1 MESWHGMHRIWR
13 IAAHDRAYVK
23 DLSVR
28 LKITALVA
36 QVLVARGHHAVESA
50 EAYLSKKLTTLH
62 DPETLPGVSLAAD
75 RIVAAIKSGRRITIY
90 GDYDVDGVTSTSL
103 LWHCLQLSGAKVD
116 YYIPSRL
123 EEGYGLNCDAI
134 RQLHS
139 EDPTRLLVS
148 VDCGITSVAEAALA
162 NELGLELIVTDH
174 HNFAAT
180 LPAAAVLVHPR
191 LPGVEKAYAFG
202 ELCGVGVAFKLAWA
216 ICARMGDG
224 KKATPRMREFL
235 LSAIGLAAIG
245 TIADVVPLVDEN
257 RVLVH
262 FGLAS
267 LLDRSNP
274 GLKELLRIAKVH
286 DKGSLQAEDIAF
298 AVGPRINAAG
308 RLGQARLAVELLT
321 TSDTERAVA
330 LATYL
335 DGLNKDRQTVERRIL
350 KQAKELVEEHSDW
363 GEQRALVLSHHDW
376 HPGVIGIVATRVA
389 EHFQRPTIMIALG
402 GLDGFAQGSGRSFSG
417 FNLHAGLTACKDLL
431 ESFGGHHAA
440 AGLKIR
446 AEKIDAFRQAF
457 AQYVAENHLIQPGS
471 AELAIDAE
479 VQLSDITIRSVTELE
494 KLGPFGAANPRPVFV
509 ASNVELADAPKKMGE
524 GERHLSIYVNHYG
537 TRMRGVAFGKGE
549 WAEEIASHKGPI
561 SICFQPTINR
571 FQGREKVE
579 FLLIDWQPSP
589 QVAAYTARGPD

>member
-1 MESWHGMHRIWR
+1 MHRIWR

-23 DLSVR
+23 ELSAR
-28 LKITALVA
+28 LKITPLVA
-36 QVLVARGHHAVESA
+36 QVLVARGHQRVESA
-50 EAYLSKKLTTLH
+50 EAYLARKLATLH
-62 DPETLPGVSLAAD
+62 DPETLPGVSQAAD
-75 RIVAAIKSGRRITIY
+75 RIVAAVKSGRRITIY

-103 LWHCLQLSGAKVD
+103 LWHCLQLNGATVD

-134 RQLHS
+134 RQLHA
-139 EDPTRLLVS
+139 EDPTRLLIT
-148 VDCGITSVAEAALA
+148 VDCGICSVAEAQLA
-162 NELGLELIVTDH
+162 KELGLELIITDH
-174 HNFAAT
+174 HTFGAT
-180 LPAAAVLVHPR
+180 LPDAAVLVHPR
-191 LPGVEKAYAFG
+191 LPGDHTPYAFG

-257 RVLVH
+257 RVIVH

-274 GLKELLRIAKVH
+274 GLKELLRISKVLE
-286 DKGSLQAEDIAF
+286 KGTLQAEDIAF

-321 TSDTERAVA
+321 TTDNERAVA

-335 DGLNKDRQTVERRIL
+335 DGLNKDRQTVERKIL
-350 KQAKELVEEHSDW
+350 KQAKELVEENAEWTDH
-363 GEQRALVLSHHDW
+363 RALVLSHAEW

-402 GLDGFAQGSGRSFSG
+402 GLNGFAQGSGRSFAG
-417 FNLHAGLTACKDLL
+417 FNLHAGLTACQSLL
-431 ESFGGHHAA
+431 ESYGGHHAA

-446 AEKIDAFRQAF
+446 PDGIDAFRTAF
-457 AQYVAENHLIQPGS
+457 VQYVSENHSAQPGT
-471 AELAIDAE
+471 AELAVDAE
-479 VQLSDITIRSVTELE
+479 VQLSDITLRSVTELE
-494 KLGPFGAANPRPVFV
+494 KLGPFGAANPRPIFV
-509 ASNVELADAPKKMGE
+509 ASNVELASPPKKMGE
-524 GERHLSIYVNHYG
+524 GERHLSIFVRQYG
-537 TRMRGVAFGKGE
+537 QRMRGVAFGKGD
-549 WAEEIASHKGPI
+549 WADEMVKHNGPI

-571 FQGREKVE
+571 FQGRESVE
-579 FLLIDWQPSP
+579 FHLIDWQPEHEDAA
-589 QVAAYTARGPD
+589 VAV

>member
-1 MESWHGMHRIWR
+1 MHRIWR

-36 QVLVARGHHAVESA
+36 QVLVARGHQQPESA
-50 EAYLSKKLTTLH
+50 ETFLAKKLTTLH
-62 DPETLPGVSLAAD
+62 DPETLPGVSEAAD
-75 RIVAAIKSGRRITIY
+75 RVVAAVKSGRRITIY

-134 RQLHS
+134 RQLHA
-139 EDPTRLLVS
+139 EDSSRLLVT
-148 VDCGITSVAEAALA
+148 VDCGIASCVEAALA
-162 NELGLELIVTDH
+162 RELGLELIITDH
-174 HNFAAT
+174 HNFAASF
-180 LPAAAVLVHPR
+180 PDAAVLVHPR
-191 LPGVEKAYAFG
+191 LPGQYPFG

-267 LLDRSNP
+267 LLDRANP
-274 GLKELLRIAKVH
+274 GLKELLRVAKVL
-286 DKGSLQAEDIAF
+286 DKGALQAEDIAF
-298 AVGPRINAAG
+298 AVAPRINAAG

-321 TSDTERAVA
+321 TNDSSRAVA

-335 DGLNKDRQTVERRIL
+335 DGLNKDRQTVERKIL
-350 KQAKELVEEHSDW
+350 KQAKELVEEHSEWADH
-363 GEQRALVLSHHDW
+363 RALVLSHHDW

-402 GLDGFAQGSGRSFSG
+402 GLNGLAQGSGRSFAG
-417 FNLHAGLTACKDLL
+417 FNLHAGLTACGGLL
-431 ESFGGHHAA
+431 EGFGGHHAA

-446 AEKIDAFRQAF
+446 PEGIDAFRLAF
-457 AQYVAENHLIQPGS
+457 VQHVAENHASIPGA
-471 AELAIDAE
+471 AEIKVDAE

-494 KLGPFGAANPRPVFV
+494 RLGPFGAANPRPVFV
-509 ASNVELADAPKKMGE
+509 ASNVELAAPPKKMGE
-524 GERHLSIYVNHYG
+524 GERHLSVFVRQFQ
-537 TRMRGVAFGKGE
+537 TKMRGVAFGKGE
-549 WAEEIASHKGPI
+549 WADEMLKHNRPI

-571 FQGREKVE
+571 FQGRENVE
-579 FLLIDWQPSP
+579 FHLIDWQPENA
-589 QVAAYTARGPD
+589 VAGATV

>member
-1 MESWHGMHRIWR
+1 MHRTWR

-28 LKITALVA
+28 LKITPLVA
-36 QVLVARGHHAVESA
+36 QVLVARGHHEVESA
-50 EAYLSKKLTTLH
+50 ENYLAKKLTTLH
-62 DPETLPGVSLAAD
+62 DPETLPGISEAAD
-75 RIVAAIKSGRRITIY
+75 RIVAAVKSGRRITIY
-90 GDYDVDGVTSTSL
+90 GDYDVDGVTATSL

-134 RQLHS
+134 RQLHT
-139 EDPTRLLVS
+139 EDPSRMLVS
-148 VDCGITSVAEAALA
+148 VDCGITSCAEASLA
-162 NELGLELIVTDH
+162 KELGLELIITDH
-174 HNFAAT
+174 HNFAAA
-180 LPAAAVLVHPR
+180 LPEAAVLVHPR
-191 LPGVEKAYAFG
+191 LPGNYPFG

-267 LLDRSNP
+267 LLDRANP
-274 GLKELLRIAKVH
+274 GLKELLRVAKVL
-286 DKGSLQAEDIAF
+286 DKGDLQAEDIAF
-298 AVGPRINAAG
+298 AVSPRINAAG

-321 TSDTERAVA
+321 TSDRERAVA

-335 DGLNKDRQTVERRIL
+335 DGLNKDRQSVERKIL
-350 KQAKELVEEHSDW
+350 KQAKELVLEHAEWADH
-363 GEQRALVLSHHDW
+363 RALVLSHHEW
-376 HPGVIGIVATRVA
+376 HPGVIGIVATRIA

-402 GLDGFAQGSGRSFSG
+402 GLNGLAQGSGRSFAG
-417 FNLHAGLTACKDLL
+417 FNLHAGLTACRELL
-431 ESFGGHHAA
+431 DGFGGHHAA

-446 AEKIDAFRQAF
+446 PDGIDAFREAF
-457 AQYVAENHLIQPGS
+457 VQHVAENHTALPGA
-471 AELAIDAE
+471 AEIKIDSE
-479 VQLSDITIRSVTELE
+479 VRLGDITIRSVTELE
-494 KLGPFGAANPRPVFV
+494 RLGPFGAANPRPVFV
-509 ASNVELADAPKKMGE
+509 ASNVELASPPKKMGE
-524 GERHLSIYVNHYG
+524 GERHLSIFVRQYG
-537 TRMRGVAFGKGE
+537 ERMRGVAFGKGD
-549 WAEEIASHKGPI
+549 WADEMAQHVGPI

-571 FQGREKVE
+571 FQGRESVE
-579 FLLIDWQPSP
+579 FHLLDWQPEHAAAG
-589 QVAAYTARGPD
+589 VAV